1 MLIETTVSN
10 KTPFKT
16 KENGNDRPT
25 TVMTIKK
32 ALVTLL
38 LQDSSSTVLFGYIF
52 NYRPYYGITSNKR

>member
-38 LQDSSSTVLFGYIF
+38 LQDSSSILYSIIRLHF
-52 NYRPYYGITSNKR
+52 